1 MNTFV
6 GKQLEK
12 MTLEFPFEDIKETE
26 EEKKT
31 GIKVQ
36 SDSRDYV
43 KTEETESCNKDIT
56 VVLID

>member
-31 GIKVQ
+31 EESKCSLIVEIMLKRKRQKAVIKISQ
-36 SDSRDYV
+36 
-43 KTEETESCNKDIT
+43 
-56 VVLID
+56 